1 MNESSVSRFENITDD
16 SGNTNG
22 GFYYLKCNWQYNS
35 FTIYLTDLT
44 NVWSSNVTTKY
55 IENILK
61 PQGMSFDQYFQLLKK
76 SLLKQDQTKREF
88 DYKIDKY
95 KRKNNNNNNNN
106 INNNEDIEFII
117 IIILSEFDNINVKS
131 SIPLI
136 KLSNH
141 FTTFQHYFDWLFDKY
156 QSLSLQNQTLTLQTQ
171 SLQSQF
177 NQSLEQNKLFQLEK
191 DRIESNLI
199 EKFIIILNEKKKK
212 IKEYKQT
219 INNLLLE
226 QKSLSSSSSS
236 SNCKCNCNNNNNKS
250 IVNNNKNKSPS
261 KQQQQVYYTTPKKNK
276 RNYQSNLINIDN
288 DDNDDDDDL
297 ENNINDENDN
307 EEDYKPTFNNS
318 TPPLLDLL
326 SNDYDSYYNVP
337 TNVRKKFKP
346 TPTLTTTT
354 TTTTTTSTASIM
366 KTPTKKRNSTS
377 PQKSPLHHRNINI
390 KKNNNYNNP
399 SSPMKKYNANG
410 TLIPNNNNS
419 LIPIT
424 PMKSKSKL
432 FNFNDDDNHDIGAS
446 ELLND
451 L

>member
-1 MNESSVSRFENITDD
+1 MNESSVSRFENITDN

-22 GFYYLKCNWQYNS
+22 SGIYYLKCNWQYNS

-61 PQGMSFDQYFQLLKK
+61 PQGMSFDQYMQLLKK

-88 DYKIDKY
+88 DYKIDRHI
-95 KRKNNNNNNNN
+95 RKN
-106 INNNEDIEFII
+106 NNNEDIEFVI

-141 FTTFQHYFDWLFDKY
+141 FSTFQHYFDWLFDKY
-156 QSLSLQNQTLTLQTQ
+156 QSLTLQNQTLTLQTQ

-199 EKFIIILNEKKKK
+199 ERFIIILNEKKKK

-226 QKSLSSSSSS
+226 QKSSSL
-236 SNCKCNCNNNNNKS
+236 SNCKCNTKS
-250 IVNNNKNKSPS
+250 IINKNKSPS
-261 KQQQQVYYTTPKKNK
+261 KQVCATPKKKK
-276 RNYQSNLINIDN
+276 RNYQSNLINIGNDDDDN
-288 DDNDDDDDL
+288 NNDDNIENNSNNNDNDDD
-297 ENNINDENDN
+297 
-307 EEDYKPTFNNS
+307 EEDYKPNFNNS

-346 TPTLTTTT
+346 SSTTTT
-354 TTTTTTSTASIM
+354 TTTTLM
-366 KTPTKKRNSTS
+366 KTPTKKRNSIS
-377 PQKSPLHHRNINI
+377 PKKSPHHHRNII
-390 KKNNNYNNP
+390 NNNQ
-399 SSPMKKYNANG
+399 SSPMKKYTRFNNANG
-410 TLIPNNNNS
+410 TLIMPNNNNNINS
-419 LIPIT
+419 IPIT
-424 PMKSKSKL
+424 PMKLKSKI